1 MFVGRDLGDCE
12 ISVRW
17 GSGSRLWVSFKVKV
31 KLRTNWHRVSDLVFS
46 ILGGCLI
53 SVRWAMALGV
63 NSSETGK
70 GEPREKLTL
79 RFIELM
85 WTNLFGTTCQGSDSK
100 LRI

>member
-12 ISVRW
+12 ISARW
-17 GSGSRLWVSFKVKV
+17 KSGSRLWVSFKVKV
-31 KLRTNWHRVSDLVFS
+31 NLRTNWHRVSDLVFS

-63 NSSETGK
+63 NSSETGNVNLGK
-70 GEPREKLTL
+70 KLTL

>member
-1 MFVGRDLGDCE
+1 M
-12 ISVRW
+12 
-17 GSGSRLWVSFKVKV
+17 KVN
-31 KLRTNWHRVSDLVFS
+31 LRTNWHRVSDLVFL
-46 ILGGCLI
+46 ILGVCLI

-70 GEPREKLTL
+70 GEPQEKLTL

-85 WTNLFGTTCQGSDSK
+85 WTNLFGTTSQGSDSN